1 MLDPFCIQNHQHSEN
16 HFPLMFQGLRTCY
29 SPFPVVMAAAI
40 FFVIFTF
47 LQPII
52 EISPDKPFT
61 THTSSNL
68 EDPHSP
74 KHLRLLP
81 YGEAVK
87 VNKGIIYAFESLVEV
102 FFVVWVPSVKAN
114 VWERSEFGTASV

>member
-1 MLDPFCIQNHQHSEN
+1 
-16 HFPLMFQGLRTCY
+16 MFQSLRTCY
-29 SPFPVVMAAAI
+29 SPFTVVMAAAI
-40 FFVIFTF
+40 FFVIPTF

-68 EDPHSP
+68 KDPHSP
-74 KHLRLLP
+74 KYFRLLP

-87 VNKGIIYAFESLVEV
+87 VNKGIVHAFKGLVEV
-102 FFVVWVPSVKAN
+102 FFVVWIPNMKAN
-114 VWERSEFGTASV
+114 VQERSELGTTSV